1 MSLFASMSVA
11 SFDRCVS
18 RLALEKMLEKEEK
31 ERMKEEKKLK
41 KKEAKERKKREKE
54 DQRQKELAEKKAAA
68 AAAAANAAAVAA
80 AEAAAVAP
88 KPAHVAPEIVK
99 RVVKEPKPKKSK
111 KSDRQRALR
120 RAENEDPVFERLKQA
135 WEVPQR
141 AKATAAAIRF
151 GFNRFCK
158 IRNES
163 NLTSLPLQDLE
174 IFVRSYVYQLALQV
188 AVILLAR
195 LNENPDA
202 REFRPLFKEWLGVA
216 TALELDWICDS
227 VQSVMEM
234 QLDVEARRRFL
245 RIPLIL
251 AEPTYIDILRQGAGF
266 RALRRIGFLCRMNA
280 IVESC
285 IDSILTSL
293 GHEELGK
300 RGCSA
305 SELSSLDLDLKAR
318 YVTTEELALA
328 ISSRFRVLQVRDPA
342 SWWDRSCDIGLIVG
356 TFVHGLGNY
365 EAMRNDFDLPFA
377 DKLRKIAQH
386 DEACH
391 TASHLFRVAAHA
403 ARKVFDD
410 ALEAVRIKAELE
422 VQAAVAAAAKAASKR
437 EEDAA
442 LLRKGG
448 AEAEVVALSMPDTQV
463 ENAFEFDGTDSHFV
477 TLPRMHAFICE
488 TLRKEA
494 NAGMAMSLSHLPAE
508 NHSGVVQGEDLES
521 PTDDL
526 PSDRIREH
534 QTVPMPD
541 ARVLD
546 HRLLLILKELE
557 YLEFGD
563 EVFDTEEPNPDL
575 WRKKDE
581 VLTNL
586 QVRAEVLTRFFPDAE
601 DRINEYSGVG
611 LGSNQCG
618 TAHRTLNDGSDFG
631 FGSASSLLGQ
641 VAYGTD
647 APRYLRAVCVPVN
660 VTRFAISG
668 LVYAEHSWVKSL
680 IESENLRFYGEASP
694 SKLKE
699 TISFKE
705 EKVVIESDTEQGT
718 IEPEAVQGK
727 SAKEQEGSNED
738 SKRQETAPETE
749 SPSHVSQLEPVDPVE
764 RMPAVFRENAQLRA
778 HICLAVAF
786 YGFPAEPED
795 STVVMSSDM
804 WSYLKQASGSGDVNA
819 PNLFNDE
826 AFRQVVIA
834 MAPDVD
840 VPDAPRIREYV
851 EGMLLPHCLRYCV
864 NGNGP
869 TTRSARGS
877 QGEYETAFGVSLH
890 PEPSEMHP
898 SPIPDPCLNLEEHSL
913 EALGI
918 ANAILRRVRLLR
930 TCVHIA
936 RGGMSSQS
944 LETLL
949 QSKAFCGHSMQHM
962 PVWWCPWKHDI
973 YLVLRAATYGL
984 FSLIPSRSLDPI
996 FAPRTVHQSLLASL
1010 EAAKSNPKS
1019 SPESF
1024 PSAVRHSTVGELNA
1038 WAERQASR
1046 FPSLFQLERRMAFL
1060 CSQATVEVASEARFD
1075 CIPMFDHGG
1084 WPRN

>member
-1 MSLFASMSVA
+1 LV
-11 SFDRCVS
+11 
-18 RLALEKMLEKEEK
+18 
-31 ERMKEEKKLK
+31 
-41 KKEAKERKKREKE
+41 
-54 DQRQKELAEKKAAA
+54 
-68 AAAAANAAAVAA
+68 
-80 AEAAAVAP
+80 
-88 KPAHVAPEIVK
+88 
-99 RVVKEPKPKKSK
+99 
-111 KSDRQRALR
+111 
-120 RAENEDPVFERLKQA
+120 
-135 WEVPQR
+135 
-141 AKATAAAIRF
+141 
-151 GFNRFCK
+151 
-158 IRNES
+158 
-163 NLTSLPLQDLE
+163 
-174 IFVRSYVYQLALQV
+174 
-188 AVILLAR
+188 
-195 LNENPDA
+195 
-202 REFRPLFKEWLGVA
+202 
-216 TALELDWICDS
+216 
-227 VQSVMEM
+227 
-234 QLDVEARRRFL
+234 
-245 RIPLIL
+245 
-251 AEPTYIDILRQGAGF
+251 
-266 RALRRIGFLCRMNA
+266 
-280 IVESC
+280 
-285 IDSILTSL
+285 
-293 GHEELGK
+293 
-300 RGCSA
+300 
-305 SELSSLDLDLKAR
+305 
-318 YVTTEELALA
+318 
-328 ISSRFRVLQVRDPA
+328 
-342 SWWDRSCDIGLIVG
+342 VG

-377 DKLRKIAQH
+377 DKLRRVAQQ

-391 TASHLFRVAAHA
+391 NASHLFRVAAQA

-448 AEAEVVALSMPDTQV
+448 AAAEVVALSIPDTQV

-477 TLPRMHAFICE
+477 TLPRIHAFICE
-488 TLRKEA
+488 MVRKEA
-494 NAGMAMSLSHLPAE
+494 NAGATTSFSNMPSE
-508 NHSGVVQGEDLES
+508 NISGVVHNEDLES
-521 PTDDL
+521 QADGL

-557 YLEFGD
+557 YLEYGD
-563 EVFDTEEPNPDL
+563 EGFDTEEPNPDL
-575 WRKKDE
+575 WPKKDE

-660 VTRFAISG
+660 VTRFAVSG

-680 IESENLRFYGEASP
+680 IESENLRFYGEAAP
-694 SKLKE
+694 SRLKQ
-699 TISFKE
+699 TMSFKE
-705 EKVVIESDTEQGT
+705 DSVVIETDAERGKIQ
-718 IEPEAVQGK
+718 PEVEQGK
-727 SAKEQEGSNED
+727 SADEQEVSNED
-738 SKRQETAPETE
+738 SKYQATAPVAE
-749 SPSHVSQLEPVDPVE
+749 SPTRNTHLEPVDPVE

-786 YGFPAEPED
+786 YGFPASPEE
-795 STVVMSSDM
+795 SAVVMSADL
-804 WSYLKQASGSGDVNA
+804 WNFLKRAGGSGDVDS
-819 PNLFNDE
+819 PTLFNDE
-826 AFRQVVIA
+826 AFRQVVIS

-851 EGMLLPHCLRYCV
+851 EGTLFPHCLRLCV

-877 QGEYETAFGVSLH
+877 QGEYEIAFGVSLH

-898 SPIPDPCLNLEEHSL
+898 SPVPDPCLSLQEHSM

-930 TCVHIA
+930 TCIHIA
-936 RGGMSSQS
+936 RGGVS
-944 LETLL
+944 LQLLEELL

-962 PVWWCPWKHDI
+962 PVWWCPSKHDI
-973 YLVLRAATYGL
+973 CLVLRAATHGL
-984 FSLIPSRSLDPI
+984 FSLIPGRSMDPI
-996 FAPRTVHQSLLASL
+996 FASHAVHQSLLASL
-1010 EAAKSNPKS
+1010 ETARSNPKWLL
-1019 SPESF
+1019 ESF
-1024 PSAVRHSTVGELNA
+1024 PPAVRHSTMGELSS
-1038 WAERQASR
+1038 WSERQASR

-1060 CSQATVEVASEARFD
+1060 CSQATVEVANEARFD